1 MFSRRKFIQA
11 SAIFAAMP
19 AKIVLAGKQLLGNK
33 FQVPA
38 LYTGT
43 RTGNNVYFDLQIQS
57 GLSQILV
64 NKKTPTLGINQNFL
78 GVTLRASKGDKV
90 HIRVKNTIDNKA
102 IS

>member
-1 MFSRRKFIQA
+1 
-11 SAIFAAMP
+11 MP

-64 NKKTPTLGINQNFL
+64 NKKTSLQTAFPKFYLAELPDVAHRQI
-78 GVTLRASKGDKV
+78 
-90 HIRVKNTIDNKA
+90 
-102 IS
+102 